1 MSSVIRGNR
10 RQPIASPGQPAPT
23 GQRSDVLLGK
33 LLLDAG
39 KLTEID
45 VNRVAVAQRQNNLRF
60 GETAVRL
67 GLVSH
72 EDVARALAQQFRYPY
87 VTGESHLDPT
97 LIAAHQPFSAAA
109 EALREL
115 RSQVLLRWSAEQRR
129 SLAIISPRKRS
140 GCSRLA
146 ANLAIVFAQLGERTL
161 LIDANLR
168 RPSQQALFGVP
179 AGAGL
184 SNLLAGRCELENVLK
199 PVAPFDHLHV
209 LCAGTQPPNPQELL
223 GRMTFRYLLEA
234 APTHFD
240 VVIVDTP
247 PILEFADAQIVAASS
262 GGCLMSARRH
272 HTRLADMERAR
283 AKFARIPAVLL
294 GTAIVE

>member
-10 RQPIASPGQPAPT
+10 RKTLASPDEPAST
-23 GQRSDVLLGK
+23 EQRSHAPLGK

-45 VNRVAVAQRQNNLRF
+45 VNRVAVAQRQKNLRF
-60 GETAVRL
+60 GETAERL

-87 VTGESHLDPT
+87 VTGESLLDTT
-97 LIAAHQPFSAAA
+97 LIAAYQPFSAAA
-109 EALREL
+109 ESLREL
-115 RSQVLLRWSAEQRR
+115 RSQLLLRWSEEQRR

-168 RPSQQALFGVP
+168 RPSQQALFGAP
-179 AGAGL
+179 PGAGL
-184 SNLLAGRCELENVLK
+184 SNFLAGRSELADVLR
-199 PVAPFDHLHV
+199 PVAPFENLHV
-209 LCAGTQPPNPQELL
+209 LFAGTQPPNPQELVS
-223 GRMTFRYLLEA
+223 RVTFRYLLEA
-234 APTHFD
+234 APKNFD
-240 VVIVDTP
+240 VVIIDTP
-247 PILEFADAQIVAASS
+247 PILEFADAQIIAGAA
-262 GGCLMSARRH
+262 GGCLLSARRH
-272 HTRLADMERAR
+272 VTRLADIERAG
-283 AKFARIPAVLL
+283 AKFAPTPALLL
-294 GTAIVE
+294 GTAIVG

>member
-10 RQPIASPGQPAPT
+10 RKTLASTDEPAST
-23 GQRSDVLLGK
+23 EQRSHAPLGK

-45 VNRVAVAQRQNNLRF
+45 VNRVAVAQRQKNLRF
-60 GETAVRL
+60 GETAERL

-87 VTGESHLDPT
+87 VTGESLLDTT
-97 LIAAHQPFSAAA
+97 LIAAYQPFSAAA
-109 EALREL
+109 ESLREL
-115 RSQVLLRWSAEQRR
+115 RSQLLLRWSEEQRR

-168 RPSQQALFGVP
+168 RPSQQALFGAP
-179 AGAGL
+179 PGAGL
-184 SNLLAGRCELENVLK
+184 SNFLAGRSELADVLR
-199 PVAPFDHLHV
+199 PVAPFENLHV
-209 LCAGTQPPNPQELL
+209 VFAGTQPPNPQELVS
-223 GRMTFRYLLEA
+223 RVTFRYLLEA
-234 APTHFD
+234 APKNFD
-240 VVIVDTP
+240 VVIIDTP
-247 PILEFADAQIVAASS
+247 PILEFADAQIIAAAA
-262 GGCLMSARRH
+262 GGCLLSARRH
-272 HTRLADMERAR
+272 VTRLADIERAG
-283 AKFARIPAVLL
+283 AKFAPTPALLL
-294 GTAIVE
+294 GTAIVG